1 MACNSDYNSAILG
14 NCSRGNDYVKD
25 QLCCQ
30 FSIAAG
36 ADETIYEAINES
48 VVASFILKNSGTFPF
63 TVTVTNSAGTVVLP
77 AETLDPGQCL
87 MRTIDNLGDISI
99 AGPVAPA
106 GPAKGE
112 LDIVVRYQLDS

>member
-1 MACNSDYNSAILG
+1 MSCNSDYNSAILG

-36 ADETIYEAINES
+36 ADETIYEAINET
-48 VVASFILKNSGTFPF
+48 VIASFILKNSGTFPF
-63 TVTVTNSAGTVVLP
+63 DVTATNSAGTTVLT
-77 AETLDPGQCL
+77 ETLAPGQCL
-87 MRTIDNLGDISI
+87 MRTIDNLGAISI

-112 LDIVVRYQLDS
+112 LDIVVRYQLDL